1 MVTIDLI
8 TGFLGSGKTSF
19 LKAYARYFMNKGM
32 RVGILENDFG
42 AINVDMLM
50 LNELR
55 GDQCELEMIAG
66 GCDAQSHRRRFRTK
80 LISMSMSGYD
90 RVLVEP
96 SGIFDVD
103 EFFDVLRDEPLD
115 QWYQIGNV
123 IAVVDAGLGSKLS
136 EESNYLLASEVAN
149 AGKLLFSHI
158 DEVSEKQAQETLKHL
173 QDALVKIRCP
183 RVLDPEKDVVFCN
196 LQTISDRQLDQLAQ
210 SGYCT
215 ESYRKMDLGEYKG
228 FDSLYFMEEHFTKKD
243 LEERLPQ
250 LFQDPAYGKIF
261 RIKGFIKEE
270 NQWLELN
277 ATESSLTWRSV
288 PVGQE
293 VLIVIGES
301 LQKEKIT
308 RDVSSVTRSVPNVPE
323 CLG

>member
-1 MVTIDLI
+1 M
-8 TGFLGSGKTSF
+8 
-19 LKAYARYFMNKGM
+19 
-32 RVGILENDFG
+32 
-42 AINVDMLM
+42 
-50 LNELR
+50 
-55 GDQCELEMIAG
+55 
-66 GCDAQSHRRRFRTK
+66 
-80 LISMSMSGYD
+80 
-90 RVLVEP
+90 LVEP

-158 DEVSEKQAQETLKHL
+158 DEVSEEQAQETLKHL
-173 QDALVKIRCP
+173 QDALVQIRCP

-308 RDVSSVTRSVPNVPE
+308 RDVSSVTILGSKAPSV
-323 CLG
+323 

>member
-55 GDQCELEMIAG
+55 GEQCELEMIAG

-158 DEVSEKQAQETLKHL
+158 DEVSEEQAQETLKHL
-173 QDALVKIRCP
+173 QDALVQIRCP
-183 RVLDPEKDVVFCN
+183 RVLDLEKDVVFCN

-301 LQKEKIT
+301 LQKEKII
-308 RDVSSVTRSVPNVPE
+308 RDVSFVTILGSKAPSV
-323 CLG
+323 